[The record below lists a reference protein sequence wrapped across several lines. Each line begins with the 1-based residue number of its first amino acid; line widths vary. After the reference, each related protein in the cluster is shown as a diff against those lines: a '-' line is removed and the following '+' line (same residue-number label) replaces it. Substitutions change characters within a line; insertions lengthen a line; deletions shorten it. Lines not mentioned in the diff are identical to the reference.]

1 MFNINKNSIGFR
13 GCNINGGTYELT
25 RNHKFTTTPNWIAT
39 KRACVNDYDGVVLDV
54 LLASDEAYAR
64 NRWVI
69 FKSKGEVVL
78 VLG

>member
-1 MFNINKNSIGFR
+1 M
-13 GCNINGGTYELT
+13 
-25 RNHKFTTTPNWIAT
+25 TTPNWIAT